1 MRGFRKSLVLLAIA
15 SVVAACSGSTPSSSP
30 SAAASSSA
38 PASAAP
44 SAGESAAASAA
55 TCPNGP
61 VAINFWDFQGATEI
75 SLVSDFEKSH
85 PCIKVTQKVTDYD
98 AHHQALTTA
107 LASGTGVPDVAG
119 VEIGAWPKFLA
130 QPQNFVNL
138 NDLGA
143 KDIQSEYLPWMWQ
156 MAATP
161 DGSKQ
166 LGVPPA
172 AAGLAIAYRRDYM
185 EKAGLPSDREAVA
198 QLWPTWDAFVATCRT
213 FTQKT
218 KVPFVDSLGITFEGV
233 LGQAPKQYYDTDGI
247 TPIYAT
253 NPSVRAAWDVA
264 AAVHEAGCS
273 AKITPWTDDWTT
285 GMAKGSFGAMVAPS
299 WMQNVI
305 SQAAPKD
312 SGKWDITALPG
323 VGGNQGGSW
332 VTIPAK
338 AAHPKEAWEFVKWV
352 TAPEQQLEVF
362 KTQGALPATSSIY
375 DSPDIQNASSAY
387 FSNAPIGKIYT
398 TSLTGL
404 QAPPIGPDQLAI
416 DNEFQAGLSRLDQ
429 GKETSEQAWN
439 STLEKIKLQIV
450 Q

>member
-1 MRGFRKSLVLLAIA
+1 MRRLRGSIAPLAI
-15 SVVAACSGSTPSSSP
+15 VAIIAGCSSSGSP
-30 SAAASSSA
+30 SATVPTPTQAPSTSASSPGA
-38 PASAAP
+38 
-44 SAGESAAASAA
+44 SAAASAA
-55 TCPNGP
+55 SCPAGP

-75 SLVSDFEKSH
+75 ALVSDFEKTH

-119 VEIGAWPKFLA
+119 VEIAQWPKYLA

-138 NDLGA
+138 NDVGA
-143 KDIQSEYLPWMWQ
+143 KDVQSEYLPWMWQ
-156 MAATP
+156 MASTSGGA
-161 DGSKQ
+161 DQ
-166 LGVPPA
+166 LGIPPA
-172 AAGLAIAYRRDYM
+172 AAGLAIAYRADYF
-185 EKAGLPSDREAVA
+185 EKAGLPKDRDAVA

-213 FTQKT
+213 FSQKT
-218 KVPFVDSLGITFEGV
+218 KIPFVDSLGITFEGV
-233 LGQAPKQYYDTDGI
+233 LGQASKQYYDTNG

-305 SQAAPKD
+305 SGAAPNDK
-312 SGKWDITALPG
+312 GKWDIAALPG

-332 VTIPAK
+332 LTIPAK
-338 AAHPKEAWEFVKWV
+338 AQHPTEAWEFIKWV
-352 TAPEQQLEVF
+352 TAPEQQLVVF
-362 KTQGALPATSSIY
+362 NTQGALPSTSSIF
-375 DSPDIQNASSAY
+375 DSPDIQNATSAY
-387 FSNAPIGKIYT
+387 FNNAPIGKIYT
-398 TSLTGL
+398 KSLSGL
-404 QAPPIGPDQLAI
+404 QAPPMGPDQLAI

-439 STLEKIKLQIV
+439 STLEKIKLQIG